1 MTEYEHLTEKRMA
14 IPQDNGGKLPQS
26 RSGIA
31 RIFRAFF
38 YSMAGL
44 KSALKHEA
52 AFRQDVMLGIVLV
65 PLSIYLPFD
74 VTMKVLLNVI
84 WLLLLVTELLNSAI
98 EAIVDMTSPGYHEL
112 AKRAKDMGSAAV
124 FMMLTALSVAWVVA
138 LYPLVLKWIG

>member
-1 MTEYEHLTEKRMA
+1 MA
-14 IPQDNGGKLPQS
+14 IPQDDRLPKPRGGV
-26 RSGIA
+26 A

-44 KSALKHEA
+44 KSAFVHEA

-65 PLSIYLPFD
+65 PLSLWLPFEPM
-74 VTMKVLLNVI
+74 TKVLLNVI

-124 FMMLTALSVAWVVA
+124 FIMLTALTIAWVVA
-138 LYPLVLKWIG
+138 LWPIVVK

>member
-1 MTEYEHLTEKRMA
+1 MA
-14 IPQDNGGKLPQS
+14 IPKDDKLPKP
-26 RSGIA
+26 RSGVA

-44 KSALKHEA
+44 KSALTHEA
-52 AFRQDVMLGIVLV
+52 AFRQDMMMGIVLV
-65 PLSIYLPFD
+65 PLSLWLPFEPM
-74 VTMKVLLNVI
+74 TKVLLNVI

-124 FMMLTALSVAWVVA
+124 FIMLTALTIAWVVA
-138 LYPLVLKWIG
+138 LWPIVVK

>member
-1 MTEYEHLTEKRMA
+1 MA
-14 IPQDNGGKLPQS
+14 IPEDDRLPKPRGGV
-26 RSGIA
+26 A

-44 KSALKHEA
+44 KSAFVHEA

-65 PLSIYLPFD
+65 PLSLWLPFEPM
-74 VTMKVLLNVI
+74 TKVLLNVI

-124 FMMLTALSVAWVVA
+124 FIMLTALTIAWVVA
-138 LYPLVLKWIG
+138 LWPIVVK

>member
-1 MTEYEHLTEKRMA
+1 MA
-14 IPQDNGGKLPQS
+14 IPEDDKLPKP
-26 RSGIA
+26 RGGVA

-44 KSALKHEA
+44 KSALTHEA

-65 PLSIYLPFD
+65 PLSLWLPF
-74 VTMKVLLNVI
+74 VPMTKVLLNVI

-124 FMMLTALSVAWVVA
+124 FIMLTALTIAWGVA
-138 LYPLVLKWIG
+138 LFSLR

>member
-1 MTEYEHLTEKRMA
+1 MA
-14 IPQDNGGKLPQS
+14 IPDDDRLPKPRGGV
-26 RSGIA
+26 A

-44 KSALKHEA
+44 KSALQHEA
-52 AFRQDVMLGIVLV
+52 AFRQDMMLGIVLV
-65 PLSIYLPFD
+65 PLSLWLPLD
-74 VTMKVLLNVI
+74 TTMKVLLNVI

-124 FMMLTALSVAWVVA
+124 FIMLTALTVSWVAA
-138 LYPLVLKWIG
+138 LWPLVMR

>member
-1 MTEYEHLTEKRMA
+1 MA
-14 IPQDNGGKLPQS
+14 IPKDDKLPKP
-26 RSGIA
+26 RGGVA

-44 KSALKHEA
+44 KSALTHEA

-65 PLSIYLPFD
+65 PLSLWLPFA
-74 VTMKVLLNVI
+74 TMTKVLLNVI

-124 FMMLTALSVAWVVA
+124 FIMLTALTIAWGGALWPIVV
-138 LYPLVLKWIG
+138 K

>member
-1 MTEYEHLTEKRMA
+1 MA
-14 IPQDNGGKLPQS
+14 IPESQQDKDKLPQS
-26 RSGIA
+26 RSGVA

-44 KSALKHEA
+44 KSAFVHEA

-65 PLSIYLPFD
+65 PLSLWLSFEPM
-74 VTMKVLLNVI
+74 TKVLLNVI

-124 FMMLTALSVAWVVA
+124 FIMLTALCIAWGVA
-138 LYPLVLKWIG
+138 LYPFIMKRIGV

>member
-1 MTEYEHLTEKRMA
+1 MLPADKEMA
-14 IPQDNGGKLPQS
+14 IPEDDKLPKP
-26 RSGIA
+26 RGGVA

-44 KSALKHEA
+44 KSALQHEA
-52 AFRQDVMLGIVLV
+52 AFRQDVMLGVVLV
-65 PLSIYLPFD
+65 PLSLWLPFEPM
-74 VTMKVLLNVI
+74 TKVLLNVI

-124 FMMLTALSVAWVVA
+124 FIMLTALTIAWVVA
-138 LYPLVLKWIG
+138 LWPIVVK

>member
-1 MTEYEHLTEKRMA
+1 MA
-14 IPQDNGGKLPQS
+14 IPEDDKLPKP
-26 RSGIA
+26 RGGVA

-44 KSALKHEA
+44 KSALQHEA

-65 PLSIYLPFD
+65 PLSLWLPFEPM
-74 VTMKVLLNVI
+74 TKVLLNVI

-124 FMMLTALSVAWVVA
+124 FIMLTALTIAWGVA
-138 LYPLVLKWIG
+138 LFSLR

>member
-1 MTEYEHLTEKRMA
+1 MA
-14 IPQDNGGKLPQS
+14 IPEDDKLPKP
-26 RSGIA
+26 RGGVA

-44 KSALKHEA
+44 KSALTHEA

-65 PLSIYLPFD
+65 PLSLWLPF
-74 VTMKVLLNVI
+74 VPMTKVLLNVV

-124 FMMLTALSVAWVVA
+124 FIMLTALTVAWVVA
-138 LYPLVLKWIG
+138 LWPIVVK

>member
-1 MTEYEHLTEKRMA
+1 MA
-14 IPQDNGGKLPQS
+14 IPQDDKLPKP
-26 RSGIA
+26 RGGVA

-44 KSALKHEA
+44 KSAFVHEA

-65 PLSIYLPFD
+65 PLSLWLPFEPM
-74 VTMKVLLNVI
+74 TKVLLNVI

-124 FMMLTALSVAWVVA
+124 FIMLTALTIAWVVA
-138 LYPLVLKWIG
+138 LWSIVVK

>member
-1 MTEYEHLTEKRMA
+1 MA
-14 IPQDNGGKLPQS
+14 IPKDDKLPKP
-26 RSGIA
+26 RGGVA

-44 KSALKHEA
+44 KSALTHEA

-65 PLSIYLPFD
+65 PLSLCLPFEPM
-74 VTMKVLLNVI
+74 TKVLLNVI

-124 FMMLTALSVAWVVA
+124 FIMLTALTVAWVVA
-138 LYPLVLKWIG
+138 LWPIVVK

>member
-1 MTEYEHLTEKRMA
+1 MA
-14 IPQDNGGKLPQS
+14 IPQDDKLPKP
-26 RSGIA
+26 RGGIA

-44 KSALKHEA
+44 KSAFVHEA

-65 PLSIYLPFD
+65 PLSLWLPFEPM
-74 VTMKVLLNVI
+74 TKVLLNVI

-124 FMMLTALSVAWVVA
+124 FIMLTALTIAWVVA
-138 LYPLVLKWIG
+138 LWPIVVK

>member
-1 MTEYEHLTEKRMA
+1 MA
-14 IPQDNGGKLPQS
+14 IPEDDKLPKP
-26 RSGIA
+26 RGGVA

-44 KSALKHEA
+44 KSALQHEA

-65 PLSIYLPFD
+65 PLSLWLPFEPM
-74 VTMKVLLNVI
+74 TKVLLNVI

-124 FMMLTALSVAWVVA
+124 FIMLTALTIAWVVA
-138 LYPLVLKWIG
+138 LWPIVVK

>member
-1 MTEYEHLTEKRMA
+1 MA
-14 IPQDNGGKLPQS
+14 IPEDDKLPKP
-26 RSGIA
+26 RGGVA

-44 KSALKHEA
+44 KSALTHEA

-65 PLSIYLPFD
+65 PLSLWLPF
-74 VTMKVLLNVI
+74 VPMTKVLLNVV

-124 FMMLTALSVAWVVA
+124 FIMLTALTIAWGVA
-138 LYPLVLKWIG
+138 LFSLR

>member
-1 MTEYEHLTEKRMA
+1 MA
-14 IPQDNGGKLPQS
+14 IPEDDRLPKPRGGV
-26 RSGIA
+26 A

-44 KSALKHEA
+44 KSALQHEA

-65 PLSIYLPFD
+65 PLSLWLSFEPM
-74 VTMKVLLNVI
+74 TKVLLNVI

-124 FMMLTALSVAWVVA
+124 FIMLTALTIAWLVA
-138 LYPLVLKWIG
+138 LWPIVVK

>member
-1 MTEYEHLTEKRMA
+1 MA
-14 IPQDNGGKLPQS
+14 IPEDDKLPKP
-26 RSGIA
+26 RGGVA
-31 RIFRAFF
+31 RVFRAFF

-44 KSALKHEA
+44 KSALQHEA

-65 PLSIYLPFD
+65 PLSLWLPFEPM
-74 VTMKVLLNVI
+74 TKVLLNVI

-124 FMMLTALSVAWVVA
+124 FIMLTALTIAWVVA
-138 LYPLVLKWIG
+138 LWSIVVK

>member
-1 MTEYEHLTEKRMA
+1 MT
-14 IPQDNGGKLPQS
+14 IPKNTSENNGSEGGKLPKP
-26 RSGIA
+26 RGGVA

-44 KSALKHEA
+44 KSALTHEA
-52 AFRQDVMLGIVLV
+52 AFRQDMMLGIVLV
-65 PLSIYLPFD
+65 PLSLWLSLD

-84 WLLLLVTELLNSAI
+84 WLVLLVTELLNSAI
-98 EAIVDMTSPGYHEL
+98 EAVVDMTSPGYHEL

-138 LYPLVLKWIG
+138 LYPLVMSWIGK

>member
-1 MTEYEHLTEKRMA
+1 MA
-14 IPQDNGGKLPQS
+14 IPQDDKLPKP
-26 RSGIA
+26 RGGVA

-44 KSALKHEA
+44 KSALQHEA

-65 PLSIYLPFD
+65 PLSLWLPFEPM
-74 VTMKVLLNVI
+74 TKVLLNVI

-124 FMMLTALSVAWVVA
+124 FIMLTALTIAWGVA
-138 LYPLVLKWIG
+138 LFSLR

>member
-1 MTEYEHLTEKRMA
+1 MA
-14 IPQDNGGKLPQS
+14 IPEDDKLPKP
-26 RSGIA
+26 RGGVA

-44 KSALKHEA
+44 KSALTHEA

-65 PLSIYLPFD
+65 PLSLWLPF
-74 VTMKVLLNVI
+74 VPMTKVLLNVV

-124 FMMLTALSVAWVVA
+124 FIMLTALTIAWVVA
-138 LYPLVLKWIG
+138 LWPIVVK

>member
-1 MTEYEHLTEKRMA
+1 MA
-14 IPQDNGGKLPQS
+14 IPKDDKLPKP
-26 RSGIA
+26 RGGVA

-44 KSALKHEA
+44 KSALTHEA

-65 PLSIYLPFD
+65 PLSLWLPF
-74 VTMKVLLNVI
+74 VPMTKVLLNVI

-124 FMMLTALSVAWVVA
+124 FIMLTALTIAWVVA
-138 LYPLVLKWIG
+138 LWPIVVK

>member
-1 MTEYEHLTEKRMA
+1 MA
-14 IPQDNGGKLPQS
+14 IPQDDKLPKP
-26 RSGIA
+26 RGGVA

-44 KSALKHEA
+44 KSALTHEA

-65 PLSIYLPFD
+65 PLSLWLPFEPM
-74 VTMKVLLNVI
+74 TKVLLNVI

-124 FMMLTALSVAWVVA
+124 FIMLTALTVAWVVA
-138 LYPLVLKWIG
+138 LWPIVVK